1 MNRLRIRAERVI
13 AGAVAAAVLAACGGG
28 GGGGGTGGPP
38 PPGAASVSGDMLA
51 YQANRGWNYHGT
63 IPGTGAVTISVYAD
77 PQQNGVDPLI
87 GFGGT
92 GTGPDAF
99 SATKIAGL
107 GVQNTGSGYVAGSYV
122 LLNSNGTVFASGS
135 IPGNPTLVP
144 STLTQG
150 ASFTTYPGVTAV
162 VQSVGTVPGASSC
175 PVPATGATVQYT
187 FQGQTY
193 SVSYVLGC
201 GITQYVG
208 NHGEVITLA
217 SVGTYQLGTQSA
229 RRMDTLT
236 TLDTIKSAARVMMS
250 QTLWRPFAR

>member
-1 MNRLRIRAERVI
+1 VNRLRIRAERVI

-38 PPGAASVSGDMLA
+38 PPGAASVTGDMLA

-63 IPGTGAVTISVYAD
+63 IQGTAVTVSVYAD

-87 GFGGT
+87 GFAGT
-92 GTGPDAF
+92 GTGANAF
-99 SATKIAGL
+99 GATKIAGL
-107 GVQNTGSGYVAGSYV
+107 GVQNTGSGYVAGSYI
-122 LLNSNGTVFASGS
+122 LLNTDGSVYASGS
-135 IPGNPTLVP
+135 IPGTPTLVP

-150 ASFTTYPGVTAV
+150 ASFNTYPGVTAV
-162 VQSVGTVPGASSC
+162 VQSVGTVPGASNC
-175 PVPATGATVQYT
+175 PAPATGATVQYT

-193 SVSYVLGC
+193 SVSYVPGC

-208 NHGEVITLA
+208 NHGETLTLA
-217 SVGTYQLGTQSA
+217 SVGTYQLGTQSV

-236 TLDTIKSAARVMMS
+236 AMDTIKSAARVLMS
-250 QTLWRPFAR
+250 QTLWRPFPH